1 VTADAIAPVVFL
13 AAALLMLA
21 GGVKLVRP
29 RATAQALLDAG
40 LPGSRAVAR
49 GIGTVEIATG
59 AWALAAPA
67 AGGAIALGVVYLS
80 FAGFLGYVLRV
91 HPESGSCGC
100 AGPTPVPPSRLHLV
114 LNVLAGASAFAYAF
128 TAAPT
133 FAAWVGSLG
142 WVAAPVLAGIGFA
155 GWLAVV
161 AVTEAPAAFR
171 SWERPT
177 HDHEA
182 EPHGHDHAVADQEL
196 ALAGIAPGHPSL
208 WPGTKPEAP

>member
-1 VTADAIAPVVFL
+1 VTADTLAPVVFL
-13 AAALLMLA
+13 AAALLALA

-67 AGGAIALGVVYLS
+67 AGGALALGIVCLG

-91 HPESGSCGC
+91 HPDAGSCGC
-100 AGPTPVPPSRLHLV
+100 AGPTPVPPSRLHLA
-114 LNVLAGASAFAYAF
+114 LNLLAGLAAVAYAT
-128 TAAPT
+128 TAAPS
-133 FAAWVGSLG
+133 FGVWAGSLG
-142 WVAAPVLAGIGFA
+142 WVAVPVLAGMGFA

-161 AVTEAPAAFR
+161 AVTEAPGAFR
-171 SWERPT
+171 SWERPV
-177 HDHEA
+177 HDHDA
-182 EPHGHDHAVADQEL
+182 EPHGHDHAVADREL
-196 ALAGIAPGHPSL
+196 VDAGVGPGHPSL
-208 WPGTKPEAP
+208 WPGVKPEAG